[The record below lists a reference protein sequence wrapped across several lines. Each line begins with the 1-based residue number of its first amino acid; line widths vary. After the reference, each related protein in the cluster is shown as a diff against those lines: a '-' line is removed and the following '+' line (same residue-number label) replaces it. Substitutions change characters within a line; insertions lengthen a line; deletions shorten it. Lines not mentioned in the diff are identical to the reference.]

1 MAADYE
7 PPSFSL
13 GLDFGFESELQTAP
27 PPDSSPPRPV
37 DTDVVREIEPPRE
50 LKRLKRGLPE
60 KREPPT
66 TPFWSIEDDIE
77 EFSSPED
84 TIRAD
89 VQRSTQYQTSCS
101 SSKVPLR
108 GSGVLSS
115 QSSNHSIRRKRNHIS
130 DVPASVSL
138 EASRKEFVFPKLTT
152 SPLRRFQLIDS
163 DSDDP
168 SVSHSV
174 SRVTSKVDSSSKKQ
188 HTNPGHSATTSGT
201 NKNASTS
208 MPEDV
213 DLWKN
218 FSPIK
223 KFNIPT
229 PALDEVC
236 QEYFQSVKDKSTQ
249 NLERDAYL
257 HTKENF
263 HETTPSGQDVEQLW
277 NVADPLPPAHHYF
290 FHDDPKIRKL
300 VCSRLL
306 NFSPLGAVSVSG
318 NQQTGASVIDY
329 MGQFSNGEASKR
341 TVNWRQNSSNISNVE
356 EVLHGSGNW
365 VNPKGKA
372 TQKGSVKRSANK
384 RRNKSVKSNTG
395 NMEHASGN
403 WVEPRISASKK
414 RIQANAQSSGEWYTP
429 SQSGQASG
437 QAGGHWYTGPGG
449 RKVYVSKTG
458 QELTGQTA
466 YRLYSKESGKRA
478 VKARKGKAKK

>member
-1 MAADYE
+1 
-7 PPSFSL
+7 
-13 GLDFGFESELQTAP
+13 
-27 PPDSSPPRPV
+27 
-37 DTDVVREIEPPRE
+37 
-50 LKRLKRGLPE
+50 
-60 KREPPT
+60 
-66 TPFWSIEDDIE
+66 
-77 EFSSPED
+77 
-84 TIRAD
+84 
-89 VQRSTQYQTSCS
+89 
-101 SSKVPLR
+101 
-108 GSGVLSS
+108 
-115 QSSNHSIRRKRNHIS
+115 
-130 DVPASVSL
+130 
-138 EASRKEFVFPKLTT
+138 
-152 SPLRRFQLIDS
+152 
-163 DSDDP
+163 
-168 SVSHSV
+168 
-174 SRVTSKVDSSSKKQ
+174 
-188 HTNPGHSATTSGT
+188 
-201 NKNASTS
+201 

-229 PALDEVC
+229 PALDEIC
-236 QEYFQSVKDKSTQ
+236 QEYFQSVKDKITQ

-257 HTKENF
+257 HTNENF
-263 HETTPSGQDVEQLW
+263 HETTPSGQEVEQLW

-300 VCSRLL
+300 VCSRLP
-306 NFSPLGAVSVSG
+306 NFSPLGAVSVGG
-318 NQQTGASVIDY
+318 NQQTGVSVIDY

-341 TVNWRQNSSNISNVE
+341 TVNRRQNISNISNVE

-372 TQKGSVKRSANK
+372 KQKGNVKRSVNK
-384 RRNKSVKSNTG
+384 GRNKSVKSNTG

-449 RKVYVSKTG
+449 RKVYVSKTAAG
-458 QELTGQTA
+458 IDRSNSLQTVF
-466 YRLYSKESGKRA
+466 KGESGKRA